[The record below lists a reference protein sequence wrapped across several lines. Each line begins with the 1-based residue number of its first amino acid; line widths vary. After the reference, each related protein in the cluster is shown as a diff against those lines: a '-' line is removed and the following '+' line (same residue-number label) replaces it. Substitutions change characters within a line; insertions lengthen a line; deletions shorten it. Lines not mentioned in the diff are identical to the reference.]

1 MGMTLITFILFTIL
15 VAIASYKMTG
25 KEDTKTTKGYF
36 LAGGGLTGI
45 IIAGS
50 MLLTNLSAEQLIGLN
65 GSSYA
70 DDLVQMAWEVTA
82 ANAAIMMA
90 CYFLP
95 KYLKGSFTTLP
106 EFLKDRYDDTTR
118 KMISIL
124 FLVGYIFITM
134 PSALY
139 SGAIAFSQLF
149 NLGEIFGIGYV
160 ESITILIVI
169 IGIVGAI
176 YAIFGGLKAVAV
188 SDTINGVGLLI
199 GGLLVPIVALIFIG
213 KGNFIDGFTTVIS
226 TNTEKLNSIGGS
238 HSSTPFNTIFSG
250 MIFANLSFWCTNQ
263 VIIQRAFAAKNLKE
277 GQKGIILTGF
287 MKILVPVIMCFPG
300 VLAFHIFGEGA
311 FAKTD
316 MAYPALVMK
325 VIPTYLHGFFAAVM
339 FGAVLSTFNS
349 FLNSASTIFCLDL
362 YKPSKFGKNI
372 SDEGLIKI
380 AKKFGVIAA
389 TVSIMIAPMLLN
401 ASDGIFLIVRR
412 FTGVYNI
419 PIITLVL
426 VGLLTKRVPAIAA
439 KIGVIVYIT
448 FYILLVFVLKININ
462 YIHIMGVGFILAV
475 GTMLVIGK
483 IKPRETDYEITEVKR
498 GMDMTPWRFIG
509 IASVVT
515 FYMMVLAYL
524 VLSPIGVAAPVGE
537 QFNSTFK
544 LWFSVTSVVALVI
557 GYIAHK
563 YNTKKIAEYRSRKD
577 SASKEPELILD

>member
-1 MGMTLITFILFTIL
+1 MGITLVTFIFFTIL
-15 VAIASYKMTG
+15 VAVISYKMTG
-25 KEDTKTTKGYF
+25 KEDTNTTKGYF
-36 LAGGGLTGI
+36 LAGGGLTGVV
-45 IIAGS
+45 IAGS

-65 GSSYA
+65 GSAYGEN
-70 DDLVQMAWEVTA
+70 LVQMAWEVTA

-95 KYLKGSFTTLP
+95 RYLKGSFTTLP
-106 EFLKDRYDDTTR
+106 QFLKDRYDDTTR

-149 NLGEIFGIGYV
+149 NLGEIFGIGYAQ
-160 ESITILIVI
+160 SITILIVI

-188 SDTINGVGLLI
+188 SDTINGVGLLV
-199 GGLLVPIVALIFIG
+199 GGLLVPIIALIFIG
-213 KGNFIDGFTTVIS
+213 QGSFLDGFTTVVT
-226 TNTEKLNSIGGS
+226 TNTEKLNAIGGPD
-238 HSSTPFNTIFSG
+238 SSAPFNTIFSG

-277 GQKGIILTGF
+277 GQKGIIFTGF

-311 FAKTD
+311 FAKSD

-362 YKPSKFGKNI
+362 YQPSKFGKNT
-372 SDEGLIKI
+372 SDEGLIKV
-380 AKKFGVIAA
+380 AKRFGVIAA
-389 TVSIMIAPMLLN
+389 IVSIMIAPMLLR

-412 FTGVYNI
+412 FTGIYNI
-419 PIITLVL
+419 PIISLVL

-439 KIGVIVYIT
+439 KIGVITYIT
-448 FYILLVFVLKININ
+448 FYVLVVFILKIDLN
-462 YIHIMGVGFILAV
+462 YIHIMGIGFILAV
-475 GTMLVIGK
+475 GTMLVIGR
-483 IKPRETDYEITEVKR
+483 IKPRETDYAITEIER
-498 GMDMTPWRFIG
+498 GMDMTPWRFAG
-509 IASVVT
+509 IASVGT
-515 FYMMVLAYL
+515 FYMMIMAYL
-524 VLSPIGVAAPVGE
+524 VLSPIGVAAAPGE

-544 LWFSVTSVVALVI
+544 LWFAIVTVVALII
-557 GYIAHK
+557 GVIAHK
-563 YNTKKIAEYRSRKD
+563 YNSRKIADYKD
-577 SASKEPELILD
+577 KQENKSKKSELILE

>member
-1 MGMTLITFILFTIL
+1 MVMTLVTFILFTIA
-15 VAIASYKMTG
+15 VAVISYKMTG
-25 KEDTKTTKGYF
+25 KEDTNTTKGYF
-36 LAGGGLTGI
+36 LAGGGLTGLV
-45 IIAGS
+45 IAGS

-70 DDLVQMAWEVTA
+70 EDLVQMAWEVTA

-106 EFLKDRYDDTTR
+106 QFLKDRYDDTTR

-149 NLGEIFGIGYV
+149 NLGEIFGIGYA

-176 YAIFGGLKAVAV
+176 YAVFGGLKAVAV

-199 GGLLVPIVALIFIG
+199 GGLLVPVVALIFIG
-213 KGNFIDGFTTVIS
+213 EGSFMEGFTTVVS
-226 TNTEKLNSIGGS
+226 SHTEKLNAVGS
-238 HSSTPFNTIFSG
+238 ATSSTPFNTIFSG

-362 YKPSKFGKNI
+362 YKPSKFGKNV
-372 SDEGLIKI
+372 SDEGLIKV

-389 TVSIMIAPMLLN
+389 VVSIMIAPMLLN

-419 PIITLVL
+419 PIISLVL

-439 KIGVIVYIT
+439 KVGVITYIT
-448 FYILLVFVLKININ
+448 FYVLLVFVLKIDIN
-462 YIHIMGVGFILAV
+462 YIHIMGAGFILSV

-483 IKPRETDYEITEVKR
+483 IKPRETDYEITEVET
-498 GMDMTPWRFIG
+498 GMDMAPWRFAG
-509 IASVVT
+509 VASVAT
-515 FYMMVLAYL
+515 LYMMIMAYL
-524 VLSPIGVAAPVGE
+524 VLSPIGVAAPVGQ

-544 LWFSVTSVVALVI
+544 LWFGIITSVIIVLGIV
-557 GYIAHK
+557 AHK
-563 YNTKKIAEYRSRKD
+563 YNAKKIKDYRDKCRKTE
-577 SASKEPELILD
+577 KEELMA

>member
-1 MGMTLITFILFTIL
+1 MGMTLITFIAFTIL
-15 VAIASYKMTG
+15 VAVISYKMTG
-25 KEDTKTTKGYF
+25 KEDTNTTKGYF

-45 IIAGS
+45 VIAGS

-65 GSSYA
+65 GSAYGEN
-70 DDLVQMAWEVTA
+70 LVQMAWEVTA

-149 NLGEIFGIGYV
+149 NLSEIFGIGYG
-160 ESITILIVI
+160 EAITILIVI

-176 YAIFGGLKAVAV
+176 YAIFGGLKAVAI

-199 GGLLVPIVALIFIG
+199 GGLLVPTVALMFIG
-213 KGNFIDGFTTVIS
+213 KGSFMDGFATVVT
-226 TNTEKLNSIGGS
+226 TNTEKLNAIGAAN
-238 HSSTPFNTIFSG
+238 SSAPFNTIFSG

-372 SDEGLIKI
+372 SDQGLIKV
-380 AKKFGVIAA
+380 AKRFGVIAA
-389 TVSIMIAPMLLN
+389 IVSIMIAPRLLS
-401 ASDGIFLIVRR
+401 ASDGLFLIVRR
-412 FTGVYNI
+412 FTGIYNI
-419 PIITLVL
+419 PIISLVL

-439 KIGVIVYIT
+439 KIGVITYIT
-448 FYILLVFVLKININ
+448 FYVLVVFILKIDLN
-462 YIHIMGVGFILAV
+462 YIHIMGIGFVLAV
-475 GTMLVIGK
+475 GTMLVIGR
-483 IKPRETDYEITEVKR
+483 IKPREADYAITEIER
-498 GMDMTPWRFIG
+498 GMDMTPWRFAG
-509 IASVVT
+509 VASVGT
-515 FYMMVLAYL
+515 FYMMVMAYL
-524 VLSPIGVAAPVGE
+524 VLSPIGVAAPYGE
-537 QFNSTFK
+537 QFNGTFK
-544 LWFSVTSVVALVI
+544 LWFGVATLSALGI
-557 GYIAHK
+557 GFIAHK
-563 YNTKKIAEYRSRKD
+563 YNAKKIAEYKM
-577 SASKEPELILD
+577 KKGNIETNELMV

>member
-1 MGMTLITFILFTIL
+1 MLMTLVTFIFFTIL
-15 VAIASYKMTG
+15 VAVISYKMTG
-25 KEDTKTTKGYF
+25 TEDTNTTKGYF

-45 IIAGS
+45 VIAGS

-65 GSSYA
+65 GSAYGEN
-70 DDLVQMAWEVTA
+70 LVQMAWEVTA

-149 NLGEIFGIGYV
+149 NLSEIFGIGYA
-160 ESITILIVI
+160 EAITILIVL

-188 SDTINGVGLLI
+188 SDTINGVGLLL
-199 GGLLVPIVALIFIG
+199 GGLLVPILALFFIG
-213 KGNFIDGFTTVIS
+213 KGSFMDGFTTVMT
-226 TNTEKLNSIGGS
+226 TNTEKLNAIGGPD
-238 HSSTPFNTIFSG
+238 SSAPFNTIFSG
-250 MIFANLSFWCTNQ
+250 MLFANLSFWCTNQ

-300 VLAFHIFGEGA
+300 VLAFHIFGGGTLP
-311 FAKTD
+311 KTD

-325 VIPTYLHGFFAAVM
+325 VIPTYLHGFFAAVV

-349 FLNSASTIFCLDL
+349 FLNSAATIFCLDL
-362 YKPSKFGKNI
+362 YKPSRFGKTI
-372 SDEGLIKI
+372 SDEGLIKV
-380 AKKFGVIAA
+380 AKIFGVIAA
-389 TVSIMIAPMLLN
+389 IVSISIAPMLLN

-412 FTGVYNI
+412 FTGIYNI
-419 PIITLVL
+419 PIISLVL

-439 KIGVIVYIT
+439 KVGVGLYIA
-448 FYILLVFVLKININ
+448 FYVLLVFILKIDLN
-462 YIHIMGVGFILAV
+462 YIHIMGMGFVLAV
-475 GTMLVIGK
+475 GTMLVIGR
-483 IKPRETDYEITEVKR
+483 IKPRETDYAITEIER
-498 GMDMTPWRFIG
+498 GMDMTPWRFVG
-509 IASVVT
+509 VASVGT
-515 FYMMVLAYL
+515 FYMMVIAYL
-524 VLSPIGVAAPVGE
+524 VLSPIGVAAPYGE
-537 QFNSTFK
+537 QFNTTFK
-544 LWFSVTSVVALVI
+544 LWFGFTTVVAVVLAFV
-557 GYIAHK
+557 AHK
-563 YNTKKIAEYRSRKD
+563 YTNKKIEEYRIKKGNID
-577 SASKEPELILD
+577 TNELKV